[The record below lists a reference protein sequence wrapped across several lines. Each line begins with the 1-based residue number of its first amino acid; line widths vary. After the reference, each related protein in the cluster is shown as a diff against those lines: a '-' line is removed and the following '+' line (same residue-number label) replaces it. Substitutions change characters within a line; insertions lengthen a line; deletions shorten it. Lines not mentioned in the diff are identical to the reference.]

1 MIGYSKITKMF
12 KSLAL
17 TLYHLPARAWHYG
30 QRYPYEA
37 IVYGLVLAGL
47 AMFSK
52 LLLALLTC
60 VVVASGIRGALRV

>member
-1 MIGYSKITKMF
+1 MF

-37 IVYGLVLAGL
+37 IVYGLAIAALSLV
-47 AMFSK
+47 SK
-52 LLLALLTC
+52 LLLALLAC
-60 VVVASGIRGALRV
+60 VVVASGIVGSLKVN